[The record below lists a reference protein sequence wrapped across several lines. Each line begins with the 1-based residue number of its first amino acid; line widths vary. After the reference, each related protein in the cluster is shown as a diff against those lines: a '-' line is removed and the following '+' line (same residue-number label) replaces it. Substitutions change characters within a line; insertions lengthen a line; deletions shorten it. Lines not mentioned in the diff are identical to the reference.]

1 LNLFDGGI
9 KKDPESVA
17 LEAILAYIASEQ
29 LKDGDRLPP
38 ERDLA
43 AQLGVSRRALRQA
56 LAQMEIQGEVWRGK
70 RTGTILGRRAP
81 LSAMSVDRSF
91 SRASPTDIMEAR
103 LNIEPTIA
111 ALAASKATASDLG
124 KIENSMRRT
133 SEVTDDESWMRWDGT
148 FHLAIAEATRND
160 IFVAMVAA
168 FNAARAQPDWRSL
181 RVAAVTPDVRKITV
195 DDHRA
200 IWEAISGRQPEEAR
214 RQMRKHL
221 ASVNRDLFE

>member
-1 LNLFDGGI
+1 LNLSDGGI

>member
-1 LNLFDGGI
+1 MNLFDGGI

>member
-1 LNLFDGGI
+1 MNLSGGGI

>member
-1 LNLFDGGI
+1 MNLLDNGSS
-9 KKDPESVA
+9 KDPEGQA
-17 LEAILAYIASEQ
+17 LTALLAYIVSEQ

-43 AQLGVSRRALRQA
+43 TRLGVSRRALRQA

-81 LSAMSVDRSF
+81 LSAMSVDRSL

-111 ALAASKATASDLG
+111 ALAASKATASDLD

-148 FHLAIAEATRND
+148 FHLAIAEATRNE

-168 FNAARAQPDWRSL
+168 FNAARAAPDWKSL
-181 RVAAVTPDVRKITV
+181 RVAAVTPEVRRATV

-214 RQMRKHL
+214 REMRKHL
-221 ASVNRDLFE
+221 SSVNRDLFE

>member
-1 LNLFDGGI
+1 MNLFDGGI

-111 ALAASKATASDLG
+111 ALAVSKATASDLG

>member
-1 LNLFDGGI
+1 MNLNAGGSDFDG
-9 KKDPESVA
+9 ESLA
-17 LEAILAYIASEQ
+17 LKAILAYIFKAQ

-56 LAQMEIQGEVWRGK
+56 LAQMEIEGQVWRGK

-81 LSAMSVDRSF
+81 LSVLSVDRSLTR
-91 SRASPTDIMEAR
+91 SSPTDIMEAR
-103 LNIEPTIA
+103 LTFEPAIA
-111 ALAASKATASDLG
+111 ALAASKATASDLD

-148 FHLAIAEATRND
+148 FHLAIAEATRNE
-160 IFVAMVAA
+160 IFVSIVAA
-168 FNAARAQPDWRSL
+168 FNIARAAPEWKSL
-181 RVAAVTPDVRKITV
+181 RVAAVTPEVRRATV
-195 DDHRA
+195 EDHKA

-214 RQMRKHL
+214 REMRKHL
-221 ASVNRDLFE
+221 ASVNHDLFE